1 MGVTGLEQPTAAV
14 SAHPGYAAVRRRVVL
29 AWALWDWGSAAF
41 NAVITSFVFG
51 PYVVRGVVGD
61 ARPGGLTA
69 NTWLG
74 ISGFA
79 AGLLVALIAPVT
91 GQRSDTGGHRRR
103 NLALWTALVVAT
115 MLGLFTVRDEP
126 AYLAVALVLLA
137 AGAVFQEFAGVSYN
151 AMLPQVSTPSTVGRV
166 SGFGWSMG
174 YFGGIFLLLIC
185 YVGFIAPE
193 VGWFG
198 VTSAGGLNIRVV
210 AVFSALW
217 FAVFA
222 LPVLVAVPE
231 LPPGPPAR
239 RVSFLGSY
247 RLLVGDVRGLFAR
260 DRNAVWFLLASALYR
275 DGLAA
280 VFTFGA
286 ILAVSVYGMAQSTVL
301 IFGVVANVVAALG
314 ALALGALE
322 DRVGPKRVIM
332 ISLVGLLVSC
342 TVLLF
347 ASGTTMFW
355 IFGLLL
361 CLWVGPAQASS
372 RSFLARV
379 APPGREG
386 EMFGL
391 YATTGRAASFLAPG
405 LFALFSYLFSDRVGI
420 VGIALVLLAGAVALS
435 RVAPPTPLRAG
446 PAAGTGPARDTV
458 E

>member
-1 MGVTGLEQPTAAV
+1 VTGIEEQPAAAV
-14 SAHPGYAAVRRRVVL
+14 QPGTGRPAVRRRVVL
-29 AWALWDWGSAAF
+29 AWGLYDWGSSAY
-41 NAVITSFVFG
+41 NSVITTFVFA

-74 ISGFA
+74 ISGFV
-79 AGLLVALIAPVT
+79 AGLLVALIAPIT

-103 NLALWTALVVAT
+103 NLGIWSGLVIAT
-115 MLGLFTVRDEP
+115 MLGLFSVKNDP
-126 AYLAVALVLLA
+126 SYLTVALVLLA

-151 AMLPQVSTPSTVGRV
+151 AMLPQVSTPATVGRV

-185 YVGFIAPE
+185 YVGFIAPD

-210 AVFSALW
+210 ALFAALW

-222 LPVLVAVPE
+222 VPVLVAVPE
-231 LPPGPPAR
+231 LPPGPRAR
-239 RVSFLGSY
+239 RVSFFGSY
-247 RLLVGDVRGLFAR
+247 RLLVGDVRRLFAR

-286 ILAVSVYGMAQSTVL
+286 ILAVSVYGMAQGTVL
-301 IFGVVANVVAALG
+301 VFGVVANVVAAVG
-314 ALALGALE
+314 AVALGVVE
-322 DRVGPKRVIM
+322 DRVGPKRVILV
-332 ISLVGLLVSC
+332 SLVGLLVSC

-347 ASGTTMFW
+347 AHGTTMFW
-355 IFGLLL
+355 VFGLLL
-361 CLWVGPAQASS
+361 CLWVGPAQSSS

-405 LFALFSYLFSDRVGI
+405 LFALFSGLFSDRVGI
-420 VGIALVLLAGAVALS
+420 LGIALVLLAGAVALS
-435 RVAPPTPLRAG
+435 RVAPPTGHALEPTVARERAPG
-446 PAAGTGPARDTV
+446 TV

>member
-1 MGVTGLEQPTAAV
+1 MTGLEEQAPPRDEQPAPT
-14 SAHPGYAAVRRRVVL
+14 AVRRRTVL
-29 AWALWDWGSAAF
+29 AWGLWDWGSAAY

-61 ARPGGLTA
+61 ARPGGLSA

-74 ISGFA
+74 ISGFV

-103 NLALWTALVVAT
+103 NLAVWTALVVAS
-115 MLGLFTVRDEP
+115 MLGLFTVEDEP
-126 AYLAVALVLLA
+126 AFLGIALVLLA

-151 AMLPQVSTPSTVGRV
+151 AMLPQVSTPATVGRV

-185 YVGFIAPE
+185 YVGFIAPD

-198 VTSAGGLNIRVV
+198 VTAEEGLNIRVV

-222 LPVLVAVPE
+222 VPVLLAVPE
-231 LPPGPPAR
+231 LPPGPAAR
-239 RVSFLGSY
+239 RVSFAGSY
-247 RLLVGDVRGLFAR
+247 RLLLGDVRRLFAR

-286 ILAVSVYGMAQSTVL
+286 ILAVSVYGMAQGTVL
-301 IFGVVANVVAALG
+301 VFGVVANVVAALG
-314 ALALGALE
+314 ALALGAVE

-332 ISLVGLLVSC
+332 VSLVGLLVSC

-347 ASGTTMFW
+347 ARGTTMFW
-355 IFGLLL
+355 VFGLLL

-405 LFALFSYLFSDRVGI
+405 LFALFSGLFSDRVGI
-420 VGIALVLLAGAVALS
+420 LGIALVLLAGAVALS
-435 RVAPPTPLRAG
+435 RVAPPGRTRRS
-446 PAAGTGPARDTV
+446 PAATSEGAPGTVG
-458 E
+458 

>member
-1 MGVTGLEQPTAAV
+1 VTGVEEQPAPAV
-14 SAHPGYAAVRRRVVL
+14 RPQPDRSGVRRRVVV
-29 AWALWDWGSAAF
+29 AWALYDWGSAAY

-74 ISGFA
+74 ISGFV
-79 AGLLVALIAPVT
+79 AGLLVALIAPIT
-91 GQRSDTGGHRRR
+91 GQRSDAGGHRRR
-103 NLALWTALVVAT
+103 NLAIWTALVVAT
-115 MLGLFTVRDEP
+115 MLGLFSVKNDP
-126 AYLAVALVLLA
+126 SYLTVALVLLA

-151 AMLPQVSTPSTVGRV
+151 AMLPQVSTPATVGRI

-174 YFGGIFLLLIC
+174 YFGGIYLLLIC

-210 AVFSALW
+210 ALFSALW

-222 LPVLVAVPE
+222 VPVLVAVPE
-231 LPPGPPAR
+231 LPPGPRAR
-239 RVSFLGSY
+239 RVSFVGSY
-247 RLLVGDVRGLFAR
+247 RLLVRDVRSLFAR

-286 ILAVSVYGMAQSTVL
+286 ILAVSVYGMAQGTVL

-314 ALALGALE
+314 ALALGVVE
-322 DRVGPKRVIM
+322 DRVGPKRVILV
-332 ISLVGLLVSC
+332 SLAGLLVSC

-347 ASGTTMFW
+347 AHGTTMFW
-355 IFGLLL
+355 VFGLLL
-361 CLWVGPAQASS
+361 CLWVGPAQSSS

-405 LFALFSYLFSDRVGI
+405 LFALFSGLYSDRVGI
-420 VGIALVLLAGAVALS
+420 LGIALVLLAGAVALS
-435 RVAPPTPLRAG
+435 RVSA
-446 PAAGTGPARDTV
+446 PARFAPEPGVALDRAPGTV

>member
-1 MGVTGLEQPTAAV
+1 VTGVEEQPAPAV
-14 SAHPGYAAVRRRVVL
+14 QPGTGWPAVRRRVVL
-29 AWALWDWGSAAF
+29 AWALYDWGSSAY

-74 ISGFA
+74 ISGFV
-79 AGLLVALIAPVT
+79 AGLLVALIAPIT
-91 GQRSDTGGHRRR
+91 GQRSDAGGHRRR
-103 NLALWTALVVAT
+103 NLGIWSALVIAT
-115 MLGLFTVRDEP
+115 MLGLFSVKNDP
-126 AYLAVALVLLA
+126 SYLAVALVLLA
-137 AGAVFQEFAGVSYN
+137 TGAVFQEFAGVSYN
-151 AMLPQVSTPSTVGRV
+151 AMLPQVSTPATVGRI

-185 YVGFIAPE
+185 YVGFIGPD

-198 VTSAGGLNIRVV
+198 VTSEGGLNIRVV
-210 AVFSALW
+210 ALFSALW

-222 LPVLVAVPE
+222 VPVLVAVPE
-231 LPPGPPAR
+231 LPPGPRAR
-239 RVSFLGSY
+239 RVSFVGSY
-247 RLLVGDVRGLFAR
+247 RLLVRDVRSLFAR

-286 ILAVSVYGMAQSTVL
+286 ILAVSVYGMAQGTVL

-314 ALALGALE
+314 AVGLGVVE
-322 DRVGPKRVIM
+322 DRVGPKRVILV
-332 ISLVGLLVSC
+332 SLAGLLVSC

-347 ASGTTMFW
+347 ARGTTMFW

-361 CLWVGPAQASS
+361 CLWVGPAQSSS

-379 APPGREG
+379 APRGREG

-405 LFALFSYLFSDRVGI
+405 LFALFSGLYSDRVGI

-435 RVAPPTPLRAG
+435 RVSA
-446 PAAGTGPARDTV
+446 PARFAPEPSVALERAPGTV

>member
-1 MGVTGLEQPTAAV
+1 VTGIEDQPAA
-14 SAHPGYAAVRRRVVL
+14 AAQLAPGRRGVRRRVVV
-29 AWALWDWGSAAF
+29 AWGLYDWGSAAY

-74 ISGFA
+74 ISGFV

-91 GQRSDTGGHRRR
+91 GQRSDSGGHRRR
-103 NLALWTALVVAT
+103 NLGIWTALVIAT
-115 MLGLFTVRDEP
+115 MLGLFTVKNDP
-126 AYLAVALVLLA
+126 AYLGVALVLLA

-151 AMLPQVSTPSTVGRV
+151 AMLPQVSTPATVGRV

-185 YVGFIAPE
+185 YVGFLAPQ

-198 VTSAGGLNIRVV
+198 VTAEGGLNIRAV

-222 LPVLVAVPE
+222 VPVLVAVPE
-231 LPPGPPAR
+231 LPPGPSAR
-239 RVSFLGSY
+239 RVSLLGSY
-247 RLLVGDVRGLFAR
+247 RLLVSDVRSLFAR

-286 ILAVSVYGMAQSTVL
+286 ILAVSVYGMAQGTVL

-314 ALALGALE
+314 AVALGVIE
-322 DRVGPKRVIM
+322 DRIGPKRVIM

-372 RSFLARV
+372 RSFLARL
-379 APPGREG
+379 APPAREG

-405 LFALFSYLFSDRVGI
+405 LFALFSGLFSDRVGI

-435 RVAPPTPLRAG
+435 RVAPPPQSGWEPSTVAVGSP
-446 PAAGTGPARDTV
+446 GTVD
-458 E
+458 

>member
-1 MGVTGLEQPTAAV
+1 VTGVDGRPATELPPGAAP
-14 SAHPGYAAVRRRVVL
+14 APARRRAVL
-29 AWALWDWGSAAF
+29 AWGLWDWGSAAY

-74 ISGFA
+74 ISGFV
-79 AGLLVALIAPVT
+79 AGLLVALIAPIT
-91 GQRSDTGGHRRR
+91 GQRSDAGGHRRR

-115 MLGLFTVRDEP
+115 MLGLFTVRDDP
-126 AYLAVALVLLA
+126 AYLAIALVLLA
-137 AGAVFQEFAGVSYN
+137 AGAIFQEFAGVSYN
-151 AMLPQVSTPSTVGRV
+151 AMLPQVSTPATVGRV

-174 YFGGIFLLLIC
+174 YFGGILLLLIC
-185 YVGFIAPE
+185 YVGFIAPDT
-193 VGWFG
+193 GWLG
-198 VTSAGGLNIRVV
+198 VSSADGLNIRAV

-222 LPVLVAVPE
+222 LPVLFAVPE

-239 RVSFLGSY
+239 RVPFFASY
-247 RLLVGDVRGLFAR
+247 RLLVRDVRALFAR

-301 IFGVVANVVAALG
+301 VFGVVANVVAALG
-314 ALALGALE
+314 ALGLGVVE
-322 DRVGPKRVIM
+322 DRIGPKRVIM
-332 ISLVGLLVSC
+332 VSLVGLLVSC

-347 ASGTTMFW
+347 AEGTTMFW

-405 LFALFSYLFSDRVGI
+405 LFALFSGLFSDRVGI
-420 VGIALVLLAGAVALS
+420 VGIAVVLLAGALALI
-435 RVAPPTPLRAG
+435 RVAPPGEPVTTR
-446 PAAGTGPARDTV
+446 
-458 E
+458 

>member
-1 MGVTGLEQPTAAV
+1 MTGVDGRPATELPPGAA
-14 SAHPGYAAVRRRVVL
+14 SAPARRRAVL
-29 AWALWDWGSAAF
+29 AWGLWDWGSAAY

-74 ISGFA
+74 ISGFV
-79 AGLLVALIAPVT
+79 AGLLVALIAPIT
-91 GQRSDTGGHRRR
+91 GQRSDAGGHRRR

-115 MLGLFTVRDEP
+115 MLGLFTVRDDP
-126 AYLAVALVLLA
+126 AYLAIALVLLA
-137 AGAVFQEFAGVSYN
+137 AGAIFQEFAGVSYN
-151 AMLPQVSTPSTVGRV
+151 AMLPQVSTPATVGRV

-174 YFGGIFLLLIC
+174 YFGGILLLLIC

-193 VGWFG
+193 TGWFG
-198 VTSAGGLNIRVV
+198 VSSEGGLNIRAV

-222 LPVLVAVPE
+222 LPVLFAVPE

-239 RVSFLGSY
+239 RVPFFASY
-247 RLLVGDVRGLFAR
+247 RLLVRDVRALFAR

-301 IFGVVANVVAALG
+301 VFGVVANVVAALG
-314 ALALGALE
+314 ALGLGVVE
-322 DRVGPKRVIM
+322 DRIGPKRVIM

-347 ASGTTMFW
+347 AEGTTMFW

-405 LFALFSYLFSDRVGI
+405 LFALFSGLFSDRVGI
-420 VGIALVLLAGAVALS
+420 VGIAVVLLAGALALV
-435 RVAPPTPLRAG
+435 RVAPPGEPVAPR
-446 PAAGTGPARDTV
+446 
-458 E
+458 

>member
-1 MGVTGLEQPTAAV
+1 MNAATTGPAPALPTAGGR
-14 SAHPGYAAVRRRVVL
+14 PGVRRRVVL
-29 AWALWDWGSAAF
+29 AWGFWDWGSAAY

-61 ARPGGLTA
+61 ARPGGLSA

-74 ISGFA
+74 ISGFV
-79 AGLLVALIAPVT
+79 AGLLVALIAPIT
-91 GQRSDTGGHRRR
+91 GQRSDAGGHRRR
-103 NLALWTALVVAT
+103 NLAIWTALVIAT
-115 MLGLFTVRDEP
+115 MIGLFTVRDEP
-126 AYLAVALVLLA
+126 AYLFTALVLLA

-151 AMLPQVSTPSTVGRV
+151 AMLPQVSTPATVGRI

-185 YVGFIAPE
+185 YVGFIAPD

-198 VTSAGGLNIRVV
+198 VTSEGGLNIRVV
-210 AVFSALW
+210 ALFSALW

-222 LPVLVAVPE
+222 LPVLFAVPE
-231 LPPGPPAR
+231 LPPGPKAR
-239 RVSFLGSY
+239 RVSIPASY
-247 RLLVGDVRGLFAR
+247 RLLVADVKRLFAS

-286 ILAVSVYGMAQSTVL
+286 ILAVSVYGLAQGTVL
-301 IFGVVANVVAALG
+301 IFGVAANVVAALG
-314 ALALGALE
+314 ALALGVVE
-322 DRVGPKRVIM
+322 DRVGPKLIIM
-332 ISLVGLLVSC
+332 VSLVGLLVSC

-347 ASGTTMFW
+347 AEGPTMFW

-372 RSFLARV
+372 RSFLAQV

-405 LFALFSYLFSDRVGI
+405 LFALFSGLFSDRVGI
-420 VGIALVLLAGAVALS
+420 VGIALVLLAGAVALA
-435 RVAPPTPLRAG
+435 RVAPPPRRLQGASAG
-446 PAAGTGPARDTV
+446 SR
-458 E
+458 